1 MERVEINK
9 IIDRYFEG
17 ETSLQEEKRLRT
29 YFNSE
34 KVAPELEPYK
44 AMFGFYENESK
55 KSTSV
60 EMPVEKTVSKKHAYK
75 WTAIA
80 GILIIL
86 AGYGIFKT
94 NTTGIKQEKIT
105 NHDMAV
111 QQTQDLL
118 YMLTDAISTGQQQID
133 YLNEFSKTKN
143 KILK

>member
-9 IIDRYFEG
+9 ILDRYFEG

-34 KVAPELEPYK
+34 KVVPELEPYK
-44 AMFGFYENESK
+44 AMFAFYENESK

-60 EMPVEKTVSKKHAYK
+60 EIPAEKKVSKKHAYK

-80 GILIIL
+80 TVLIIL
-86 AGYGIFKT
+86 AGYGVFKT
-94 NTTGIKQEKIT
+94 NTTGVEQEKIA
-105 NHDMAV
+105 NHDLAV